1 MELWRFVMAGK
12 STNHRW
18 STMAA
23 VAIVILTS
31 STVAGS
37 KLTFNLPYG
46 QRKCL
51 REEIP
56 GSSTVQGSVEVSS
69 GRGDMT
75 LDLFVTN
82 MEGKVFFHKTDVNSM
97 KYSFRTP
104 GGTSVGAHV
113 GDEYVVRG
121 MYRFCV
127 VNQVHPHAATTGDV
141 TRRVT
146 LAISYV
152 TDRHQEEV
160 SKLAKEDHAEKV
172 FSSFSTV
179 TSDVDK
185 LIDRMDELRQ
195 REKELSQMNET
206 TSRTIVSISVLA
218 CLFTILTGVLNFFS
232 LKSFFKRKKL
242 A

>member
-1 MELWRFVMAGK
+1 ML
-12 STNHRW
+12 
-18 STMAA
+18 AA
-23 VAIVILTS
+23 VIAIFTS
-31 STVAGS
+31 TTVAGS

-51 REEIP
+51 REDVP
-56 GSSTVQGSVEVSS
+56 GSATVQGSVEVSS

-82 MEGKVFFHKTDVNSM
+82 LEGKVFFHKTDVNSM

-104 GGTSVGAHV
+104 GGTPSAAHP
-113 GDEYVVRG
+113 GEDFGNRHG
-121 MYRFCV
+121 YRFCV
-127 VNQVHPHAATTGDV
+127 VNQVHPHAATSGGV

-146 LAISYV
+146 LEISYV
-152 TDRHQEEV
+152 TDRHQEEI
-160 SKLAKEDHAEKV
+160 SKLAKDDHAEKV
-172 FSSFSTV
+172 FSTFSTV

-185 LIDRMDELRQ
+185 LIDKMDELRQ
-195 REKELSQMNET
+195 REKELSQMNDT
-206 TSRTIVSISVLA
+206 TSRTIVSISIIA
-218 CLFTILTGVLNFFS
+218 CLFTILTGVLNFMS

>member
-1 MELWRFVMAGK
+1 MAF
-12 STNHRW
+12 S
-18 STMAA
+18 
-23 VAIVILTS
+23 VVITLLTS
-31 STVAGS
+31 SIAVGS

-51 REEIP
+51 QEDIP
-56 GSSTVQGSVEVSS
+56 GSATAQGSVEVSS

-82 MEGKVFFHKTDVNSM
+82 LEGKVFFHKTDVNSM

-104 GGTSVGAHV
+104 GGNTFGNTRT
-113 GDEYVVRG
+113 GDDYTDRRG
-121 MYRFCV
+121 YRFCV
-127 VNQVHPHAATTGDV
+127 VNQVHPHAATVGEV

-146 LAISYV
+146 LEISYV
-152 TDRHQEEV
+152 TDRHQEEI
-160 SKLAKEDHAEKV
+160 SKLAKDDHAEKV
-172 FSSFSTV
+172 FSTFSTV

-185 LIDRMDELRQ
+185 LIDKMDELRQ
-195 REKELSQMNET
+195 REKELSQLNET
-206 TSRTIVSISVLA
+206 TSRTIVSISVIA
-218 CLFTILTGVLNFFS
+218 CLFTILTGVLNFLS